1 MIKIIK
7 INICRFRSIIDLTVD
22 IEQEYGLISIC
33 GKNNVGKT
41 NTLRA
46 LSLFFNENDYEPS
59 SDMPVLKNAT
69 GGAAT
74 HPKITVDFYDDKN
87 AIFYSIEKNWKNWNA
102 GEVVLDGKM
111 GISLK
116 KMTKMNKKDV
126 NIFLKNIQ
134 FYYLEAANLDIPK
147 VIDDISEDILTLEY
161 KKSRFSNTKK
171 QLKEAYESYVDGL
184 QGILDEFAEDISET
198 FYSFKDDWK
207 VKFIVPKRTDSF
219 REMISDD
226 VELALDD
233 QGTIGIE
240 DKGSGLQ
247 RLASILLQFETAER
261 VRKNKSIIFCVD
273 EPDIFLHEGLQKK
286 LKKFFMDKSQNMQIF
301 YTTHSRIF
309 IDAYSMKN
317 VIFLDAD
324 WHQQYSVRKK
334 RNVNVVET
342 KSLNINN
349 EYGYQTIC
357 DHLGIERLEHNILSD
372 YNLVVEG
379 NCDKKYIE
387 GLCAYFKVN
396 IPNIVSANGASN
408 ILKYLEFY
416 ESYYKNSNQ
425 KIPQI
430 VILYDNDGAGRN
442 AYSTNSK
449 KKFSHIDVKH
459 MLIHNVW
466 GNDIANSNNV
476 NHEIEDFL
484 YPEIMCYLVNEIMQ
498 KKSMNKIDSKEL
510 IKQLNTPA
518 FNSSGIMSLLEYH
531 KNKENPE
538 RGGEISFVSS
548 GNATN
553 QIKES
558 LAGLFEIEG
567 NAKIINILEKCNE
580 KYPYVKEFIER
591 IANGEN

>member
-1 MIKIIK
+1 MIKIVR
-7 INICRFRSIIDLTVD
+7 INICRFRSIIDLTIN
-22 IEQEYGLISIC
+22 IEQEYGLVSIC

-41 NTLRA
+41 NSLRA
-46 LSLFFNENDYEPS
+46 LSLFFNENDYEPA

-74 HPKITVDFYDDKN
+74 HPKITIDFYDDK
-87 AIFYSIEKNWKNWNA
+87 IGLFYHIEKNWKNWNA
-102 GEVVLDGKM
+102 GEVVVEGKT
-111 GISLK
+111 GASLK
-116 KMTKMNKKDV
+116 KMTKMNKKDIA
-126 NIFLKNIQ
+126 NFLKNIQ

-147 VIDDISEDILTLEY
+147 LIDEISDDILTLEY
-161 KKSRFSNTKK
+161 TKSRFSNTKK

-184 QGILDEFAEDISET
+184 QGILDEFAESISET

-273 EPDIFLHEGLQKK
+273 EPDIFLHEGLQQK
-286 LKKFFMDKSQNMQIF
+286 LKKFFMDKSQKMQIF

-317 VIFLDAD
+317 VIFFDAD
-324 WHQQYSVRKK
+324 WHQQYSARKK
-334 RNVNVVET
+334 RDINVVET
-342 KSLNINN
+342 KILNIDNDD
-349 EYGYQTIC
+349 GYQTIC

-372 YNLVVEG
+372 YNLIVEG
-379 NCDKKYIE
+379 NCDKKYLE

-396 IPNIVSANGASN
+396 VPNIISANGASN

-416 ESYYKNSNQ
+416 ESYYKNSSQN
-425 KIPQI
+425 IPQI
-430 VILYDNDGAGRN
+430 VVLYDNDCAGRN

-449 KKFSHIDVKH
+449 KEFPHLEVKH
-459 MLIHNVW
+459 MLIRNVW
-466 GNDIANSNNV
+466 GNDITKSNNV

-510 IKQLNTPA
+510 INQLNTPA
-518 FNSSGIMSLLEYH
+518 FNLGGIMNLLEFH

-567 NAKIINILEKCNE
+567 NAKLINILEECNK
-580 KYPYVKEFIER
+580 KYPYVKNFIES
-591 IANGEN
+591 IATIK

>member
-1 MIKIIK
+1 MIKIVR
-7 INICRFRSIIDLTVD
+7 INICRFRSIIDLTIN
-22 IEQEYGLISIC
+22 IEQEYGLVSIC

-41 NTLRA
+41 NSLRA
-46 LSLFFNENDYEPS
+46 LSLFFNENDYEPA

-74 HPKITVDFYDDKN
+74 HPKITIDFYDDK
-87 AIFYSIEKNWKNWNA
+87 IGLFYHIEKNWKNWNA
-102 GEVVLDGKM
+102 GEVVVEGKT
-111 GISLK
+111 GASLK
-116 KMTKMNKKDV
+116 KMTKMNKKDIA
-126 NIFLKNIQ
+126 NFLKNIQ

-147 VIDDISEDILTLEY
+147 VIDEISDDILTLEY
-161 KKSRFSNTKK
+161 TKSRFSNTKK

-184 QGILDEFAEDISET
+184 QGILDEFAESISET

-273 EPDIFLHEGLQKK
+273 EPDIFLHEGLQQK
-286 LKKFFMDKSQNMQIF
+286 LKKFFMDKSQKMQIF

-317 VIFLDAD
+317 VIFFDAD
-324 WHQQYSVRKK
+324 WHQQYSARKK
-334 RNVNVVET
+334 RDINVVET
-342 KSLNINN
+342 KILNIDNDD
-349 EYGYQTIC
+349 GYQTIC

-372 YNLVVEG
+372 YNLIVEG
-379 NCDKKYIE
+379 NCDKKYLE

-396 IPNIVSANGASN
+396 VPNIISANGASN

-416 ESYYKNSNQ
+416 ESYYKNSSQN
-425 KIPQI
+425 IPQI
-430 VILYDNDGAGRN
+430 VVLYDNDCAGRN

-449 KKFSHIDVKH
+449 KEFPHLEVKH
-459 MLIHNVW
+459 MLIRNVW
-466 GNDIANSNNV
+466 ENDITKSNNV

-510 IKQLNTPA
+510 INQLNTPA
-518 FNSSGIMSLLEYH
+518 FNLGGIMNLLEFH

-567 NAKIINILEKCNE
+567 NAKLINILEECDK
-580 KYPYVKEFIER
+580 KYPYVKNFIES
-591 IANGEN
+591 IATIK

>member
-1 MIKIIK
+1 MIKIVR
-7 INICRFRSIIDLTVD
+7 INICRFRSIIDLTIN
-22 IEQEYGLISIC
+22 IEQEYGLVSIC

-41 NTLRA
+41 NSLRA
-46 LSLFFNENDYEPS
+46 LSLFFNENDYEPA

-74 HPKITVDFYDDKN
+74 HPKITIDFYDDK
-87 AIFYSIEKNWKNWNA
+87 IGLFYHIEKNWKNWNA
-102 GEVVLDGKM
+102 GEVVVEGKT
-111 GISLK
+111 GASLK
-116 KMTKMNKKDV
+116 KMTKMNKKDIT
-126 NIFLKNIQ
+126 NFLKNIQ

-147 VIDDISEDILTLEY
+147 VIDEISDDILTLEY
-161 KKSRFSNTKK
+161 TKSRFSNTKK

-184 QGILDEFAEDISET
+184 QGILDEFAESISET

-273 EPDIFLHEGLQKK
+273 EPDIFLHEGLQQK
-286 LKKFFMDKSQNMQIF
+286 LKKFFMDKSKKMQIF

-317 VIFLDAD
+317 VIFFDAD
-324 WHQQYSVRKK
+324 WHQQYSARKK
-334 RNVNVVET
+334 RDINVVET
-342 KSLNINN
+342 KILNIDNDD
-349 EYGYQTIC
+349 GYQTIC

-372 YNLVVEG
+372 YNLIVEG
-379 NCDKKYIE
+379 NCDKKYLE

-396 IPNIVSANGASN
+396 VPNIISANGASN

-416 ESYYKNSNQ
+416 ESYYKNSSQN
-425 KIPQI
+425 IPQI
-430 VILYDNDGAGRN
+430 VVLYDNDCAGRN

-449 KKFSHIDVKH
+449 KEFPHLEVKH
-459 MLIHNVW
+459 MLIRNVW
-466 GNDIANSNNV
+466 GNDITKSNNV

-510 IKQLNTPA
+510 INQLNTPA
-518 FNSSGIMSLLEYH
+518 FNLGGIMNLLEFH

-567 NAKIINILEKCNE
+567 NAKLINILEECNK
-580 KYPYVKEFIER
+580 KYPYVKNFIES
-591 IANGEN
+591 IATIK

>member
-1 MIKIIK
+1 MIKIVR
-7 INICRFRSIIDLTVD
+7 INICRFRSIIDLTIN
-22 IEQEYGLISIC
+22 IEQEYGLVSIC

-41 NTLRA
+41 NSLRA
-46 LSLFFNENDYEPS
+46 LSLFFNENDYEPA

-74 HPKITVDFYDDKN
+74 HPKITIDFYDDK
-87 AIFYSIEKNWKNWNA
+87 IGLFYHIEKNWKNWNA
-102 GEVVLDGKM
+102 GEVVVEGKT
-111 GISLK
+111 GASLK
-116 KMTKMNKKDV
+116 KMTKMNKKDIA
-126 NIFLKNIQ
+126 NFLKNIQ

-147 VIDDISEDILTLEY
+147 VIDEISDDILTLEY
-161 KKSRFSNTKK
+161 TKSRFSNTKK

-184 QGILDEFAEDISET
+184 QGILNEFAESISET

-273 EPDIFLHEGLQKK
+273 EPDIFLHEGLQQK
-286 LKKFFMDKSQNMQIF
+286 LKKFFMDKSQKMQIF

-317 VIFLDAD
+317 VIFFDAD
-324 WHQQYSVRKK
+324 WHQQYSARKK
-334 RNVNVVET
+334 RDINVVET
-342 KSLNINN
+342 KILNIDNDD
-349 EYGYQTIC
+349 GYQTIC

-372 YNLVVEG
+372 YNLIVEG
-379 NCDKKYIE
+379 NCDKKYLE

-396 IPNIVSANGASN
+396 VPNIISANGASN

-416 ESYYKNSNQ
+416 ESYYKNSSQN
-425 KIPQI
+425 IPQI
-430 VILYDNDGAGRN
+430 VVLYDNDCAGRN

-449 KKFSHIDVKH
+449 KEFPHLEVKH
-459 MLIHNVW
+459 MLIRNVW
-466 GNDIANSNNV
+466 GNDITKSNNV

-510 IKQLNTPA
+510 INQLNTPA
-518 FNSSGIMSLLEYH
+518 FNLGGIMNLLEFH

-567 NAKIINILEKCNE
+567 NAKLINILEECNK
-580 KYPYVKEFIER
+580 KYPYVKNFIES
-591 IANGEN
+591 IATIK

>member
-1 MIKIIK
+1 MIKIVR
-7 INICRFRSIIDLTVD
+7 INICRFRSIIDLTIN
-22 IEQEYGLISIC
+22 IEQEYGLVSIC

-41 NTLRA
+41 NSLRA
-46 LSLFFNENDYEPS
+46 LSLFFNENDYEPA

-74 HPKITVDFYDDKN
+74 HPKITIDFYDDK
-87 AIFYSIEKNWKNWNA
+87 IGLFYHIEKNWKNWNA
-102 GEVVLDGKM
+102 GEVVVEGKT
-111 GISLK
+111 GASLK
-116 KMTKMNKKDV
+116 KMTKMNKKDIA
-126 NIFLKNIQ
+126 NFLKNIQ

-147 VIDDISEDILTLEY
+147 VIDEISDDILTLEY
-161 KKSRFSNTKK
+161 TKSRFSNTKK

-184 QGILDEFAEDISET
+184 QGILDEFAESISET

-273 EPDIFLHEGLQKK
+273 EPDIFLHEGLQQK
-286 LKKFFMDKSQNMQIF
+286 LKKFFMDKSQKMQIF

-317 VIFLDAD
+317 VIFFDAD
-324 WHQQYSVRKK
+324 WHQQYSARKK
-334 RNVNVVET
+334 RDINVVET
-342 KSLNINN
+342 KILNIDNDD
-349 EYGYQTIC
+349 GYQTIC

-372 YNLVVEG
+372 YNLIVEG
-379 NCDKKYIE
+379 NCDKKYLE

-396 IPNIVSANGASN
+396 VPNIISANGASN

-416 ESYYKNSNQ
+416 ESYYKNSSQN
-425 KIPQI
+425 IPQI
-430 VILYDNDGAGRN
+430 VVLYDNDCAGRN

-449 KKFSHIDVKH
+449 KEFPHLEVKH
-459 MLIHNVW
+459 MLIRNVW
-466 GNDIANSNNV
+466 GNDITKSNNV

-510 IKQLNTPA
+510 INQLNTPA
-518 FNSSGIMSLLEYH
+518 FNLGGIMNLLEFH

-567 NAKIINILEKCNE
+567 NAKLINILEECNK
-580 KYPYVKEFIER
+580 KYPYVKNFIES
-591 IANGEN
+591 IATIK

>member
-1 MIKIIK
+1 MIKIVR
-7 INICRFRSIIDLTVD
+7 INICRFRSIIDLTIN
-22 IEQEYGLISIC
+22 IEQEYGLVSIC

-41 NTLRA
+41 NSLRA
-46 LSLFFNENDYEPS
+46 LSLFFNENDYEPA

-74 HPKITVDFYDDKN
+74 HPKITIDFYDDK
-87 AIFYSIEKNWKNWNA
+87 IGLFYHIEKNWKNWNA
-102 GEVVLDGKM
+102 GEVVVEGKT
-111 GISLK
+111 GASLK
-116 KMTKMNKKDV
+116 KMTKMNKKDIA
-126 NIFLKNIQ
+126 NFLKNIQ

-147 VIDDISEDILTLEY
+147 VIDEISDDILTLEY
-161 KKSRFSNTKK
+161 TKSRFSNTKK

-184 QGILDEFAEDISET
+184 QGILDEFAESISET

-273 EPDIFLHEGLQKK
+273 EPDIFLHEGLQQK
-286 LKKFFMDKSQNMQIF
+286 LKKFFMDKSQKMQIF

-317 VIFLDAD
+317 VIFFDAD
-324 WHQQYSVRKK
+324 WHQQYSARKK
-334 RNVNVVET
+334 RDINVVET
-342 KSLNINN
+342 KILNIDNDD
-349 EYGYQTIC
+349 GYQTIC

-372 YNLVVEG
+372 YNLIVEG
-379 NCDKKYIE
+379 NCDKKYLE

-396 IPNIVSANGASN
+396 VPNIISANGASN

-416 ESYYKNSNQ
+416 ESYYKNSSQN
-425 KIPQI
+425 IPQI
-430 VILYDNDGAGRN
+430 VVLYDNDCAGRN

-449 KKFSHIDVKH
+449 KEFPHLEVKH
-459 MLIHNVW
+459 MLIRNVW
-466 GNDIANSNNV
+466 ENDITKSNNV

-510 IKQLNTPA
+510 INQLNTPA
-518 FNSSGIMSLLEYH
+518 FNLGGIMNLLEFH

-567 NAKIINILEKCNE
+567 NAKLINILEE
-580 KYPYVKEFIER
+580 
-591 IANGEN
+591 

>member
-111 GISLK
+111 GTSLK
-116 KMTKMNKKDV
+116 KMTKMNKKDI

-261 VRKNKSIIFCVD
+261 VRKIKV
-273 EPDIFLHEGLQKK
+273 L
-286 LKKFFMDKSQNMQIF
+286 FF
-301 YTTHSRIF
+301 
-309 IDAYSMKN
+309 
-317 VIFLDAD
+317 V
-324 WHQQYSVRKK
+324 
-334 RNVNVVET
+334 
-342 KSLNINN
+342 
-349 EYGYQTIC
+349 
-357 DHLGIERLEHNILSD
+357 
-372 YNLVVEG
+372 
-379 NCDKKYIE
+379 
-387 GLCAYFKVN
+387 
-396 IPNIVSANGASN
+396 
-408 ILKYLEFY
+408 
-416 ESYYKNSNQ
+416 
-425 KIPQI
+425 
-430 VILYDNDGAGRN
+430 
-442 AYSTNSK
+442 
-449 KKFSHIDVKH
+449 
-459 MLIHNVW
+459 
-466 GNDIANSNNV
+466 
-476 NHEIEDFL
+476 
-484 YPEIMCYLVNEIMQ
+484 
-498 KKSMNKIDSKEL
+498 
-510 IKQLNTPA
+510 
-518 FNSSGIMSLLEYH
+518 
-531 KNKENPE
+531 
-538 RGGEISFVSS
+538 
-548 GNATN
+548 
-553 QIKES
+553 
-558 LAGLFEIEG
+558 
-567 NAKIINILEKCNE
+567 
-580 KYPYVKEFIER
+580 
-591 IANGEN
+591 